1 MKEKIIRFFK
11 MWTLPL
17 GMFAG
22 VGIYLMFHYIPLLSP
37 LKVLAKGAEDFILPL
52 MVFIQLFT
60 TFCEV
65 NPREMRIRNWH
76 LIMIPV
82 QLGCCL
88 AVALPIH
95 FFPHFEYSIV
105 AQGALVC
112 LIVPTGTAAAVIAGR
127 LGGNET
133 TLTTYTIISN
143 LVAAVMIPTVF
154 PLVEMQSAGSFGH
167 QFLLIL
173 RHVFPLL
180 ITPFLAAWALREFL
194 PKTHAMV
201 VRLCGS
207 LAFYLWGVSLVI
219 AIGLTLRSVVNSH
232 FDPHVMWLLALSALV
247 ACAWQFGIG
256 KFVGKRCNDY
266 ISCGQASGQKNT
278 ILAIWVSYTYL
289 TPVVSVAPSS
299 YIVWQNV
306 VNSWQLWVKGKRDAA
321 LEKMPSQGAGHMH
334 P

>member
-1 MKEKIIRFFK
+1 MLDMKEKIIRFFK

-22 VGIYLMFHYIPLLSP
+22 VGVYLMFHYITWLSP
-37 LKVLAKGAEDFILPL
+37 LKVLAGGAEDYILPT

-60 TFCEV
+60 TFCKV
-65 NPREMRIRNWH
+65 NPREMRLKRWH
-76 LIMIPV
+76 VVMLAV
-82 QLGCCL
+82 QLTCCL

-95 FFPHFEYSIV
+95 FFPHFEYNVV
-105 AQGALVC
+105 AQGVLVC

-133 TLTTYTIISN
+133 TLTTYTILSN
-143 LVAAVMIPTVF
+143 LVAAVMIPAVF
-154 PLVEMQSAGSFGH
+154 PLVEMQSAGSFGQ

-173 RHVFPLL
+173 RRVFPLL
-180 ITPFLAAWALREFL
+180 LIPFFAAWALREFL
-194 PKTHAMV
+194 PKLHVLV
-201 VRLCGS
+201 VKWCGS

-256 KFVGKRCNDY
+256 KLVGKHCHDY
-266 ISCGQASGQKNT
+266 ISCGQGFGQKNT

-289 TPVVSVAPSS
+289 TPVISVAPSC
-299 YIVWQNV
+299 YIVWQNI
-306 VNSWQLWVKGKRDAA
+306 VNSWQLWQKGRRDAR
-321 LEKMPSQGAGHMH
+321 
-334 P
+334 

>member
-22 VGIYLMFHYIPLLSP
+22 VDAYLLFHYIPWLSP
-37 LKVLAKGAEDFILPL
+37 LKVLAGGAEDYVLPA

-60 TFCEV
+60 TFCKV
-65 NPREMRIRNWH
+65 NPREMRLKRWH
-76 LIMIPV
+76 VMMLAV
-82 QLGCCL
+82 QLAGSL
-88 AVALPIH
+88 MVALPIH
-95 FFPHFEYSIV
+95 FFPEFEYNVV

-133 TLTTYTIISN
+133 TLTTYTILSN
-143 LVAAVMIPTVF
+143 LVAAVMIPAVF
-154 PLVEMQSAGSFGH
+154 PLVEMQSAGSFGQ

-173 RHVFPLL
+173 RRVFPLL

-194 PKTHAMV
+194 PKVHALV
-201 VRLCGS
+201 VKWCGS
-207 LAFYLWGVSLVI
+207 LAFYLWGFSLVI

-232 FDPHVMWLLALSALV
+232 FNPHVMWLLALSALV

-256 KFVGKRCNDY
+256 KLAGKHCNDY
-266 ISCGQASGQKNT
+266 ISCGQGFGQKNT

-289 TPVVSVAPSS
+289 TPVISVAPSC
-299 YIVWQNV
+299 YIVWQNI
-306 VNSWQLWVKGKRDAA
+306 VNSWQLWQKGRRDAR
-321 LEKMPSQGAGHMH
+321 QR
-334 P
+334 

>member
-1 MKEKIIRFFK
+1 MMLDMKEKIIRFFK

-22 VGIYLMFHYIPLLSP
+22 VGVYLMFHYITWLSP
-37 LKVLAKGAEDFILPL
+37 LKVLAGGAEDYILPT

-60 TFCEV
+60 TFCKV
-65 NPREMRIRNWH
+65 NPREMRLKRWH
-76 LIMIPV
+76 VVMLAV
-82 QLGCCL
+82 QLTCCL
-88 AVALPIH
+88 TVALPIH
-95 FFPHFEYSIV
+95 FFPHFEYNVV

-133 TLTTYTIISN
+133 TLTTYTILSN
-143 LVAAVMIPTVF
+143 LVAAAMIPAVF
-154 PLVEMQSAGSFGH
+154 PLVEMQSAGSFGQ

-173 RHVFPLL
+173 RRVFPLL
-180 ITPFLAAWALREFL
+180 LTPFFAAWALREFL
-194 PKTHAMV
+194 PKLHVLV
-201 VRLCGS
+201 VKWCGS

-247 ACAWQFGIG
+247 ACVWQFGIG
-256 KFVGKRCNDY
+256 KLVGRRLGDY
-266 ISCGQASGQKNT
+266 ISCGQGFGQKNT

-289 TPVVSVAPSS
+289 TPVISVAPSC

-306 VNSWQLWVKGKRDAA
+306 VNSWQLWWKEKRDT
-321 LEKMPSQGAGHMH
+321 KY
-334 P
+334 

>member
-1 MKEKIIRFFK
+1 MMLDMKEKIICFFK

-22 VGIYLMFHYIPLLSP
+22 VGVYLMFHYISWLSP
-37 LKVLAKGAEDFILPL
+37 LKVLAGGAEDYILPA

-60 TFCEV
+60 TFCKV
-65 NPREMRIRNWH
+65 NPREMRLKRWH
-76 LIMIPV
+76 AVMLAV
-82 QLGCCL
+82 QLTCCL

-95 FFPHFEYSIV
+95 FFPHFEYNVV

-133 TLTTYTIISN
+133 TLTTYTILSN
-143 LVAAVMIPTVF
+143 LVAAVMVPAVF
-154 PLVEMQSAGSFGH
+154 PLVEMQSAGSFGQ

-173 RHVFPLL
+173 RRVFPLL
-180 ITPFLAAWALREFL
+180 LTPFFAAWALREFL
-194 PKTHAMV
+194 PKLHVLV
-201 VRLCGS
+201 VKWCGS

-256 KFVGKRCNDY
+256 KLVGKHCHD
-266 ISCGQASGQKNT
+266 
-278 ILAIWVSYTYL
+278 
-289 TPVVSVAPSS
+289 
-299 YIVWQNV
+299 
-306 VNSWQLWVKGKRDAA
+306 
-321 LEKMPSQGAGHMH
+321 
-334 P
+334 

>member
-1 MKEKIIRFFK
+1 MKEQIIRFFK

-22 VGIYLMFHYIPLLSP
+22 VGVYLMFHYIPWLSP
-37 LKVLAKGAEDFILPL
+37 LKVLAKGANDYILPL

-60 TFCEV
+60 TFCKV
-65 NPREMRIRNWH
+65 NPRKMRICRWH
-76 LIMIPV
+76 IIMITV
-82 QLGCCL
+82 Q
-88 AVALPIH
+88 
-95 FFPHFEYSIV
+95 
-105 AQGALVC
+105 LVC

-133 TLTTYTIISN
+133 TLTTYTILSN
-143 LVAAVMIPTVF
+143 LVAAVMIPAVF

-167 QFLLIL
+167 QFLIIL
-173 RHVFPLL
+173 RRVFPLL

-194 PKTHAMV
+194 PKVHAAV

-207 LAFYLWGVSLVI
+207 LAFYLWGISLII

-256 KFVGKRCNDY
+256 KLVGRRLGDY
-266 ISCGQASGQKNT
+266 ISCGQGFGQKNT

-289 TPVVSVAPSS
+289 TPVISVAPSC

-306 VNSWQLWVKGKRDAA
+306 VNSWQLWWKEKRDT
-321 LEKMPSQGAGHMH
+321 KH
-334 P
+334 

>member
-1 MKEKIIRFFK
+1 

-22 VGIYLMFHYIPLLSP
+22 VGVYLMFHYIPWLSP
-37 LKVLAKGAEDFILPL
+37 LKVLAKGANDYILPL

-60 TFCEV
+60 TFCKV
-65 NPREMRIRNWH
+65 NPRKMRICRWH
-76 LIMIPV
+76 IIMITV
-82 QLGCCL
+82 QLVCCL

-95 FFPHFEYSIV
+95 FFPDFSYNVV

-133 TLTTYTIISN
+133 TLTTYTILSN
-143 LVAAVMIPTVF
+143 LVAAVMIPAVF

-167 QFLLIL
+167 QFLIIL
-173 RHVFPLL
+173 RRVFPLL

-194 PKTHAMV
+194 PKVHAAV

-207 LAFYLWGVSLVI
+207 LAFYLWGISLII

-247 ACAWQFGIG
+247 AWRAPGNSVSGSWWADAWAIIS
-256 KFVGKRCNDY
+256 VVARDSAKRTRY
-266 ISCGQASGQKNT
+266 LPSGYPTPTSRQSFPWRQAVTSSGRT
-278 ILAIWVSYTYL
+278 W
-289 TPVVSVAPSS
+289 
-299 YIVWQNV
+299 
-306 VNSWQLWVKGKRDAA
+306 
-321 LEKMPSQGAGHMH
+321 
-334 P
+334 